1 MKSKLIL
8 MPFLSLIFIG
18 CSTNRVL
25 QKETK
30 IDTKELQIELST
42 TLQQTLEKEI
52 IKILEEN
59 TIVIEEEIVDNS
71 TITTDKLT
79 TKKDVVT
86 KRNITVI
93 KNKQTTAIKQDTTST
108 QIDSVKINKVD
119 KQEIINEEY
128 INKHK
133 QFNTSLYLILFIFL
147 IFCLYKILNIFLH
160 YKTQTTNKNK

>member
-71 TITTDKLT
+71 TITTDTLT

-86 KRNITVI
+86 KRNITVT
-93 KNKQTTAIKQDTTST
+93 KNKQTTAIKQDTTSI
-108 QIDSVKINKVD
+108 QIDTVKINKVD

-133 QFNTSLYLILFIFL
+133 QFNTTLYLILFIIL
-147 IFCLYKILNIFLH
+147 IFCLYKILNVFLH
-160 YKTQTTNKNK
+160 YKKNKHN